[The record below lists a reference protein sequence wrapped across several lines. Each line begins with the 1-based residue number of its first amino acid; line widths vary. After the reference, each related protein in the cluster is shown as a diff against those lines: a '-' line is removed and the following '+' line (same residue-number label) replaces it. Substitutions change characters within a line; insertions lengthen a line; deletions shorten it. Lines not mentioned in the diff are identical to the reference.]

1 MSGELWPAGII
12 AQEMEKYS
20 SMHETKCSPLPTFQ
34 GQQNQMRYG
43 SVTGLRRIVFG
54 ISNSRNRLPL
64 ALLPEDARSRTF
76 LGPAQLNKYNL
87 RLMIFVIAAAYLLI
101 AVANGIDWI
110 SRAPGEQAIDIAVWE
125 FLYNG
130 SACITNIAI
139 CLIYTRLRDRDHT
152 LWLFVALPALCFV
165 GGAIWITMA
174 HFVIQLIGLPHWIG
188 VPMNWISLMFQGGLA
203 SGTTLFLVSCVS
215 FGIDYWRQAIL
226 ERENAREA
234 KSLAHQAQ
242 LRMLRY
248 QLNPHFLFNTLNAIR
263 GLILEDPQRSR
274 RMVSE
279 LADFLRYSLDGH
291 SGEGTVGDELEAIE
305 NYLAI
310 QRTRFEQHLDAE
322 VLADPSA
329 LAIPL
334 PSFLIH
340 PLVENA
346 IKHGMKNG
354 VMPLKLRIE
363 ITQKD
368 RVLAIRVS
376 NTGRLALMH
385 DYSYED
391 TGIGLKNITERLEL
405 AFPGRHAFRLDEKD
419 GWVTAEIELQ
429 LMPTGTPV

>member
-1 MSGELWPAGII
+1 MHLP
-12 AQEMEKYS
+12 S
-20 SMHETKCSPLPTFQ
+20 SAE
-34 GQQNQMRYG
+34 
-43 SVTGLRRIVFG
+43 
-54 ISNSRNRLPL
+54 
-64 ALLPEDARSRTF
+64 
-76 LGPAQLNKYNL
+76 LNKHNL
-87 RLMIFVIAAAYLLI
+87 RLMVSVIAGAYLLI

-110 SRAPGEQAIDIAVWE
+110 SRAPTYQALDIATWE

-130 SACITNIAI
+130 SACTTNIAI
-139 CLIYTRLRDRDHT
+139 CLIYAGIRDRGHT
-152 LWLFVALPALCFV
+152 LWLYLAPPILCFL
-165 GGAIWITMA
+165 GGALWITIA
-174 HFVIQLIGLPHWIG
+174 HFVIQLLGLPHWIG
-188 VPMNWISLMFQGGLA
+188 VPMNWVSLTFQGGLA

-215 FGIDYWRQAIL
+215 FGLDYWRQAAL

-291 SGEGTVGDELEAIE
+291 GGEGTVGDELEAIE

-310 QRTRFEQHLDAE
+310 QRTRFEQQLDAE
-322 VLADPSA
+322 VRVDPSA
-329 LAIPL
+329 LTIAL

-346 IKHGMKNG
+346 VKHGMKSG
-354 VMPLKLRIE
+354 IMPLKLLIE
-363 ITQKD
+363 ITRKKQT
-368 RVLAIRVS
+368 LNIRVS
-376 NTGRLALMH
+376 NSGHLVPKH
-385 DYSYED
+385 DHSYED

-405 AFPGRHAFRLDEKD
+405 AFPGRHTFRVNEAD
-419 GWVTAEIELQ
+419 GWVVAEIELQ
-429 LMPTGTPV
+429 LTPETLT

>member
-1 MSGELWPAGII
+1 M
-12 AQEMEKYS
+12 
-20 SMHETKCSPLPTFQ
+20 
-34 GQQNQMRYG
+34 
-43 SVTGLRRIVFG
+43 
-54 ISNSRNRLPL
+54 
-64 ALLPEDARSRTF
+64 
-76 LGPAQLNKYNL
+76 NKHNL
-87 RLMIFVIAAAYLLI
+87 SLMMLVIAAAYLLI
-101 AVANGIDWI
+101 AVSNGIDWI
-110 SRAPGEQAIDIAVWE
+110 SRAPGEQAIAIAAWE

-139 CLIYTRLRDRDHT
+139 CLIYTRLRDSAPT
-152 LWLFVALPALCFV
+152 AWLFVALPVLCFV
-165 GGAIWITMA
+165 GGAIWITIA
-174 HFVIQLIGLPHWIG
+174 HFAILLLGLPRWIG

-215 FGIDYWRQAIL
+215 FGIDYWRQAAL

-274 RMVSE
+274 HMVSE

-291 SGEGTVGDELEAIE
+291 GCEGTVGEEIDAVE

-322 VLADPSA
+322 VRVDPSA
-329 LAIPL
+329 LAVSL

-354 VMPLKLRIE
+354 IMPLRLRIE
-363 ITQKD
+363 ITRKGD
-368 RVLAIRVS
+368 ALAIRVANS
-376 NTGRLALMH
+376 GRLVPAH
-385 DYSYED
+385 DHSYED
-391 TGIGLKNITERLEL
+391 TGIGLQNITERLEL
-405 AFPGRHAFRLDEKD
+405 AFPGRHSFRLDERD
-419 GWVTAEIELQ
+419 GWVIAEIELQ
-429 LMPTGTPV
+429 LTAPETTE